1 MENVSL
7 DDGKGSVWK
16 TKQPEIKIENE
27 ESYLGSLMSERPT
40 FVGKEPSHHGLR
52 LSVNVGDQ
60 RKKTLSSSKR
70 PSKIKEQITS
80 QQTLATVYAR

>member
-1 MENVSL
+1 
-7 DDGKGSVWK
+7 
-16 TKQPEIKIENE
+16 
-27 ESYLGSLMSERPT
+27 MSERPT